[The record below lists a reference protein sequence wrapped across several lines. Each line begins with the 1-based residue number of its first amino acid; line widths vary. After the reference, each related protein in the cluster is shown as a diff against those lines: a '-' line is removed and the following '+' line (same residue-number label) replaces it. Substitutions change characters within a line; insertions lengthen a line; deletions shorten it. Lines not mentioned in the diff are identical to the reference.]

1 MCKHEP
7 DYTDAN
13 VSRLAAAP
21 RAARFARFLGA
32 ILDWMETGIY
42 FEPCKMTRVELSRAY
57 VYIYMYILFTFHSRR
72 VVFQVGETSTNPIFL
87 SNGGV

>member
-32 ILDWMETGIY
+32 VLDWMETGIY
-42 FEPCKMTRVELSRAY
+42 FEPCKMTRVELSRTY
-57 VYIYMYILFTFHSRR
+57 VYIYVYPLHVSLEARR
-72 VVFQVGETSTNPIFL
+72 FSGRWNIHESYFSQ
-87 SNGGV
+87 